1 MKTPNYYKGV
11 QYGMEAHEVIEDFV
25 GDNYNMGVA
34 VAYLLRAGKKPDND
48 IVQDLN
54 KKTREFKKTINK
66 SCLKYIKS
74 VH

>member
-48 IVQDLN
+48 IVQDL
-54 KKTREFKKTINK
+54 KKAIDHLQFEIKRQENLKKI
-66 SCLKYIKS
+66 
-74 VH
+74 